1 MDILNEI
8 YNSLSTRELASIT
21 LLGLFLIWMVCYR
34 SVRTSIL
41 QILNSIFSPKIL
53 IIILMLYGWIFFACY
68 IINLIGLWD
77 NQYIKDVI
85 LFALSTTLV
94 LMKVIE
100 YKSQYD
106 FGLLIIAQIKYAA
119 FISVYLNIYTF
130 GYWWEILLQ
139 LSMCITVLM
148 KSKIELQNEKD
159 NATKQL
165 YGCLDNFYVMFG
177 YCILFF
183 LLYQT
188 YINPLA
194 HTLEMLL
201 IGVMLPFVLTMIVTP
216 YLYIFTIYGAYEMWF
231 IRLRLSIH
239 DEKTEYVRRRR
250 LLIRYCGLNLRKI
263 KYFQQHIRL
272 SVMCDYDEFLQAIQI
287 CELEYRKV

>member
-1 MDILNEI
+1 MDILYEI
-8 YNSLSTRELASIT
+8 YNSLSTREMASIT

-77 NQYIKDVI
+77 NQYIKDVV

-94 LMKVIE
+94 LMKVTE
-100 YKSQYD
+100 YKSQHD

-130 GYWWEILLQ
+130 GFWWEILLQ
-139 LSMCITVLM
+139 ISMCIIALI
-148 KSKIELQNEKD
+148 KSVIERQNKKV
-159 NATKQL
+159 NTTKKL

-231 IRLRLSIH
+231 IRFKRSVCDKKI
-239 DEKTEYVRRRR
+239 EYVRRRN
-250 LLIRYCGLNLRKI
+250 LLIRHCGLNLRKL
-263 KYFQQHIRL
+263 KYFEKHIQLFMIR
-272 SVMCDYDEFLQAIQI
+272 DYDEFLQAVHI
-287 CELEYRKV
+287 CELGYRKV

>member
-1 MDILNEI
+1 MDILYEI

-85 LFALSTTLV
+85 LFSLSTTLV
-94 LMKVIE
+94 LMKVTE
-100 YKSQYD
+100 YKSQQD
-106 FGLLIIAQIKYAA
+106 FGILIIEHIKYAA
-119 FISVYLNIYTF
+119 FISVYLNLYTL
-130 GYWWEILLQ
+130 GYLCEILLQ
-139 LSMCITVLM
+139 FSICIIVLM
-148 KSKIELQNEKD
+148 KSVIELQNEKY

-165 YGCLDNFYVMFG
+165 YGCLNKCNIAFG
-177 YCILFF
+177 YFILLFI
-183 LLYQT
+183 LYQT
-188 YINPLA
+188 CIHPLA
-194 HTLEMLL
+194 YTLEMIL
-201 IGVMLPFVLTMIVTP
+201 IGIALPFIFTIIVTP
-216 YLYIFTIYGAYEMWF
+216 YLYCFTIYGSYEMWF
-231 IRLRLSIH
+231 MRLKRSVC
-239 DEKTEYVRRRR
+239 DEKIEYVRRRN
-250 LLIRYCGLNLRKI
+250 LLIRHCGLNLRKL
-263 KYFQQHIRL
+263 KYFEKRIKL
-272 SVMCDYDEFLQAIQI
+272 FAICDYNEFLQTIKV

>member
-1 MDILNEI
+1 MDILYEI

-21 LLGLFLIWMVCYR
+21 LLGLFLIWIVCYS

-68 IINLIGLWD
+68 IINLIGLWN
-77 NQYIKDVI
+77 NQYIKDVV

-94 LMKVIE
+94 LMKVTG
-100 YKSQYD
+100 YKSQHD
-106 FGLLIIAQIKYAA
+106 FVLLIVAQIKYAA
-119 FISVYLNIYTF
+119 FISVYLNLYAF

-139 LSMCITVLM
+139 LSMCIIVVM
-148 KSKIELQNEKD
+148 KSEIERQNKQA
-159 NATKQL
+159 NTTKQL
-165 YGCLDNFYVMFG
+165 YGCLDNCYAMFG
-177 YCILFF
+177 YFILLF

-201 IGVMLPFVLTMIVTP
+201 TGVMLPFVLTMIVTP
-216 YLYIFTIYGAYEMWF
+216 YLYCYTIYGSYEMWF
-231 IRLRLSIH
+231 ARLKRSVC
-239 DEKTEYVRRRR
+239 DEKIEYVRRRN
-250 LLIRYCGLNLRKI
+250 LLIRHCGLNLRKL
-263 KYFQQHIRL
+263 KYFEKHIQLFMIR
-272 SVMCDYDEFLQAIQI
+272 DYDEFMQAVHI
-287 CELEYRKV
+287 CELGYRKV

>member
-1 MDILNEI
+1 
-8 YNSLSTRELASIT
+8 
-21 LLGLFLIWMVCYR
+21 
-34 SVRTSIL
+34 
-41 QILNSIFSPKIL
+41 
-53 IIILMLYGWIFFACY
+53 
-68 IINLIGLWD
+68 
-77 NQYIKDVI
+77 
-85 LFALSTTLV
+85 
-94 LMKVIE
+94 
-100 YKSQYD
+100 
-106 FGLLIIAQIKYAA
+106 
-119 FISVYLNIYTF
+119 
-130 GYWWEILLQ
+130 
-139 LSMCITVLM
+139 
-148 KSKIELQNEKD
+148 
-159 NATKQL
+159 
-165 YGCLDNFYVMFG
+165 MFG

-272 SVMCDYDEFLQAIQI
+272 SVMCDYDEFLQAVQI
-287 CELEYRKV
+287 CELGYRKV

>member
-1 MDILNEI
+1 MDILYEI

-68 IINLIGLWD
+68 IINLIGVWD

-94 LMKVIE
+94 LMKVTE

-119 FISVYLNIYTF
+119 FISVYLNLYTF

-139 LSMCITVLM
+139 LSMCIIVLM
-148 KSKIELQNEKD
+148 KSKMSYK
-159 NATKQL
+159 TK
-165 YGCLDNFYVMFG
+165 
-177 YCILFF
+177 
-183 LLYQT
+183 
-188 YINPLA
+188 
-194 HTLEMLL
+194 
-201 IGVMLPFVLTMIVTP
+201 
-216 YLYIFTIYGAYEMWF
+216 
-231 IRLRLSIH
+231 
-239 DEKTEYVRRRR
+239 
-250 LLIRYCGLNLRKI
+250 KI
-263 KYFQQHIRL
+263 TRPNNY
-272 SVMCDYDEFLQAIQI
+272 MDA
-287 CELEYRKV
+287 